1 MLNRHYQYE
10 YIWNMKLKNTLKYH
24 ILLGF
29 IIITMDIF
37 RAYVTKGS
45 ERFLIE
51 FDSLTILYKTT
62 FYIAF
67 FSVYIINIRFICP
80 KTLAKKNLTFF
91 ILGQISLF
99 FVFAGIRYFIEEIVV
114 YSMGGFHNYHD
125 STRVFWYYVFDNSYY
140 SLQVILF
147 STFIYL
153 LLMFLKNST
162 RIHKLQLE
170 HQKAELG
177 ALKMQL
183 EPHFLFNTLN
193 VFYTELV
200 ETQPETAKG
209 IHKLSELLRHLTYEG
224 QKDYIQLKKELK
236 FINDYIFFYEKRFEN
251 NLYLDF
257 KIDGEI
263 GQQEVPS
270 LVLIHF
276 IENIFKH
283 GITNDKNNPAQIS
296 IKIEANSLTLET
308 KNKVS
313 TVKNYS
319 SNGIGRENLK
329 KRLHLIFQDD
339 YSFTHHETDNFYS
352 SYLKIPL
359 K

>member
-1 MLNRHYQYE
+1 MV
-10 YIWNMKLKNTLKYH
+10 LKNK
-24 ILLGF
+24 
-29 IIITMDIF
+29 D
-37 RAYVTKGS
+37 K
-45 ERFLIE
+45 
-51 FDSLTILYKTT
+51 
-62 FYIAF
+62 
-67 FSVYIINIRFICP
+67 
-80 KTLAKKNLTFF
+80 
-91 ILGQISLF
+91 
-99 FVFAGIRYFIEEIVV
+99 
-114 YSMGGFHNYHD
+114 
-125 STRVFWYYVFDNSYY
+125 
-140 SLQVILF
+140 
-147 STFIYL
+147 
-153 LLMFLKNST
+153 
-162 RIHKLQLE
+162 IHQLQLE

-236 FINDYIFFYEKRFEN
+236 FINDYIFFYKKRFEN

-257 KIDGEI
+257 NIDGEI
-263 GQQEVPS
+263 DQQEVPS

-283 GITNDKNNPAQIS
+283 GITNDKNNPAKIS
-296 IKIEANSLTLET
+296 IKIESNRLTLET

-319 SNGIGRENLK
+319 SKGIGRENLK
-329 KRLHLIFQDD
+329 KRLHLIFQDN

-352 SYLKIPL
+352 SYFKIPL